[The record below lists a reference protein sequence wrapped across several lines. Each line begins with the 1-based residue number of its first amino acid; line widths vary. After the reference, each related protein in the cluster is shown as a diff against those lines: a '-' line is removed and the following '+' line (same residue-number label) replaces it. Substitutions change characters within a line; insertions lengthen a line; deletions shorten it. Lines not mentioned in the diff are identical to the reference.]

1 MLVSHESLP
10 KGTPTVWV
18 NHAFSEGD
26 GALLRVEGIFFL
38 NGKHLRTQAHCSSS
52 GSVKAK
58 SNSLIVWRWNVQINV
73 HLNSSSGLTNE
84 ALVEDFNITLQHSPV
99 STPFFSSNVA
109 LEKWKQICYI
119 SQIIHIS
126 NNLQIAALLLCCLLY
141 CITWYYA
148 SVFSHKLIANNNY
161 LQNSK

>member
-109 LEKWKQICYI
+109 LEKWKQIYVI
-119 SQIIHIS
+119 LARLFIFQIIS
-126 NNLQIAALLLCCLLY
+126 KLLLCCLLY